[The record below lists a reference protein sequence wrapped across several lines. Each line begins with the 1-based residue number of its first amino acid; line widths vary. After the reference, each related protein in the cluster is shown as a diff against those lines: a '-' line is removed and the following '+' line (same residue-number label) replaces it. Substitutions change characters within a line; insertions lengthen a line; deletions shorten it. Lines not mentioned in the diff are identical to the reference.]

1 MIAYSLEKESF
12 FEMCTVVP
20 SRIVLKAAFGESSG
34 LNGLHRSDNSND
46 CLCKPA
52 LLNLQGDP
60 QGGRIGTVE
69 GCFETGTGSYIA
81 RLYTLD
87 CFVRGGL

>member
-1 MIAYSLEKESF
+1 MIAYSLERESF

-20 SRIVLKAAFGESSG
+20 SRIVLKAGFGKSSG

-52 LLNLQGDP
+52 LLNGQADS
-60 QGGRIGTVE
+60 QGGRIGNIE
-69 GCFETGTGSYIA
+69 GCFEKGSGSYIA

-87 CFVRGGL
+87 CFVRVGL